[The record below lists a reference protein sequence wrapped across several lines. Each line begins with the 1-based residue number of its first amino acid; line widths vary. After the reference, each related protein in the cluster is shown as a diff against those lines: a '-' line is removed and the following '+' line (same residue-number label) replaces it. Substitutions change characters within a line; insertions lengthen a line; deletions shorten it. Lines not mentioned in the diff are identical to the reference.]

1 MTHALPRGLVARSR
15 AVLPLAWTLLLLA
28 PATRADEPRGYA
40 LSFHAVGSPD
50 TGIGPN
56 RVGEPGFVPPVALS
70 VQLPPEAACLSRKG
84 AGSYEALV
92 RADGTVAGV
101 HSHDEPVDGD
111 RCERTRLFP
120 YLRQWRF
127 APATL
132 EGRPI
137 AVYLWIG
144 LEGTEARPGAR

>member
-1 MTHALPRGLVARSR
+1 MTHALPHGLLPRARP
-15 AVLPLAWTLLLLA
+15 VLPLALALLLLA
-28 PATRADEPRGYA
+28 PATRAAPPRGYA
-40 LSFHAVGSPD
+40 LSFHPVGSPD

-70 VQLPPEAACLSRKG
+70 LHLPPEAACLARKG
-84 AGSYEALV
+84 AGSYEALI

-101 HSHDEPVDGD
+101 HSHYEPVDGD

-127 APATL
+127 TPATY
-132 EGRPI
+132 EGRAI

-144 LEGTEARPGAR
+144 LEGTEARP